1 MATEQLTVMA
11 LGGLRV
17 LRVDQDVAFETRKD
31 AALFV
36 YLLGTARPH
45 PREALAEMFWE
56 GYSQRDA
63 LRNLRRM
70 LCNLRHEIGDFLLA
84 PRGDFVSINMAANI
98 RFDFA
103 ELEDCLLSDTETL
116 NEERAVRLQTALSLY
131 RGGFLE
137 GFYVDS
143 SEFERWM
150 VAERNRLVRRL
161 VQGLH
166 LLANYDLQQ
175 QRYERGIEIVERLL
189 MLDDLDEE
197 AHRLYMVSL
206 ALSGQRIAALRH
218 YQVCCEILEKAFGI
232 PPEQETQHFYQRI
245 LAGEKLV
252 EYLVNEHIQLPT
264 STSTIAGTIPNNLPS
279 HLTAFVGRKSERQEL
294 RNLIEQSTARLITI
308 VGLGGVGKS
317 RLALKVAED
326 VMQSF
331 SDGVFLIGLTDVKV
345 IDQVVSVIATTI
357 NLDLNSEESPN
368 HALKAFLAD
377 KKMLLVLDGF
387 EHLLGSA
394 ELVSEWLM
402 VAPNLY
408 ILITSRDVLYLRGET
423 LFPLDG
429 LGFERTDLSD
439 SVLPSDATQLFL
451 QSARRSNPT
460 FALVNEDFPLVGDIC
475 RMVRGMP
482 LALELA
488 ASWVSLLT
496 LGEIRDEIVQGI
508 DLLSTEQVNI
518 PEHHRSVRSIFEA
531 TWQRLNAG
539 EQEILLRLSTFRN
552 GFSRQAAQQVA
563 GASLRMLNILLSKSL
578 VFRMYQ
584 TRYEIHQLLQH
595 YLQEKLQK
603 QPALLAETN
612 TNHAHYY
619 AAFIVEHEASII
631 GGNCQIAV
639 ADFENI
645 QQAWHTA
652 IEQLDWVA
660 IEQLREGLWA
670 LFDAQSRLHDGATT
684 FQWAVQALEMQSE
697 PVARVQYGRCLALY
711 GYFLGRTGKMDAGYK
726 MARQGVIL
734 LHELNAYEA
743 YILSASVLAEL
754 ATTEAQQFE
763 ARNFIET
770 NLDLLEK
777 GSITRI
783 GSVLWRYAKLLNAM
797 GESEDAENLLL
808 NAAAREQERYR
819 PRGRANID
827 WQHGHMQ
834 HRQGKHIE
842 AHERLLKSLQ
852 EYRELNYKQGIAW
865 ALNTLGHNACQ
876 MSLFEEAVNHFLGAL
891 QTAQQADIDPI
902 IFDSLV
908 GLGEIMGK
916 RGYSCETVV
925 TACFVLSQHTLY
937 PDTKTTAQALFQ
949 TMQLQL
955 EETDLRS
962 SQQEG
967 RQADLSHIV
976 ALVRQVLLPS

>member
-1 MATEQLTVMA
+1 MTTEQLTVMA

-17 LRVDQDVAFETRKD
+17 LRVDQDVAFETRKE

-56 GYSQRDA
+56 GYSQSDA

-70 LCNLRHEIGDFLLA
+70 LCNLRHGIGDFLLA

-103 ELEDCLLSDTETL
+103 ELEDCLLSGTETL
-116 NEERAVRLQTALSLY
+116 TEEHVVRLQTALNLY

-150 VAERNRLVRRL
+150 VAERNRLVRRV

-175 QRYERGIEIVERLL
+175 QRYDRGIETVSHLL

-197 AHRLYMVSL
+197 AHRLYMVLL
-206 ALSGQRIAALRH
+206 ALSGQRVAALRH
-218 YQVCCEILEKAFGI
+218 YQVCCDILEKAFGI
-232 PPEQETQHFYQRI
+232 APEQETERFYQRI
-245 LAGEKLV
+245 LAGEKPV
-252 EYLVNEHIQLPT
+252 SESIQQTT
-264 STSTIAGTIPNNLPS
+264 SISMAAGITPNNLPS

-294 RNLIEQSTARLITI
+294 RKLIEQSAARLITI

-326 VMQSF
+326 VMEGF
-331 SDGVFLIGLTDVKV
+331 SDGVFLVGLTTVKV
-345 IDQVVSVIATTI
+345 IDQLIPVIAATI
-357 NLDLNSEESPN
+357 NLDFNSGESPSQ
-368 HALKAFLAD
+368 ALKTFLAD
-377 KKMLLVLDGF
+377 KKMLLVLDNF

-394 ELVSEWLM
+394 ELVAELLM
-402 VAPNLY
+402 AAPNLY
-408 ILITSRDVLYLRGET
+408 TLITSRDVLYLRGET

-429 LGFERTDLSD
+429 LGFVRADLGNTVSQT
-439 SVLPSDATQLFL
+439 DATQLFL
-451 QSARRSNPT
+451 QSARRSNPAFT
-460 FALVNEDFPLVGDIC
+460 LATEEAELVGDIC
-475 RMVRGMP
+475 WMVRGMP

-496 LGEIRDEIVQGI
+496 LGEIRDEIVSGI
-508 DLLSTEQVNI
+508 DLLSTEQINT
-518 PEHHRSVRSIFEA
+518 PERHRSIRTIFEA

-539 EQEILLRLSTFRN
+539 EQEMLLRLSTFRN

-563 GASLRMLNILLSKSL
+563 GASLGMLNILLSKSL
-578 VFRMYQ
+578 IFRMYQ

-595 YLQEKLQK
+595 YLQEKLQQ
-603 QPALLAETN
+603 QPDLLAETN

-619 AAFIVEHEASII
+619 ASFIIEHESSII
-631 GGNCQIAV
+631 GGNYQIAV

-652 IEQLDWVA
+652 IDQLDWVS

-670 LFDAQSRLHDGATT
+670 LFDAQSRLQDGANI
-684 FQWAVQALEMQSE
+684 FQQAVQALEMQTE

-711 GYFLGRTGKMDAGYK
+711 GYFLGRTGKMDVGYK
-726 MARQGVIL
+726 LARQGVIL

-754 ATTEAQQFE
+754 ATTETQQFE

-783 GSVLWRYAKLLNAM
+783 GSVLWRYARLLNAM
-797 GESEDAENLLL
+797 GDSEDAEKLLVS
-808 NAAAREQERYR
+808 AAAREQERYR
-819 PRGRANID
+819 PRGQANID
-827 WQHGHMQ
+827 WQHGHI
-834 HRQGKHIE
+834 HYCQGKHLE

-852 EYRELNYKQGIAW
+852 EYRELNYEQGVAW

-876 MSLFEEAVNHFLGAL
+876 MSRLEEAAHHFLGAL
-891 QTAQQADIDPI
+891 QAAQQANLDPI

-908 GLGEIMGK
+908 GLGEIMRQ

-925 TACFVLSQHTLY
+925 TTSFVLSQHTLN
-937 PDTKTTAQALFQ
+937 PDTKTTAQALLQ
-949 TMQLQL
+949 TMQPHL
-955 EETDLRS
+955 EETDLRA
-962 SQQEG
+962 SQQQG
-967 RQADLSHIV
+967 RQADLSHVV
-976 ALVRQVLLPS
+976 ALVRQVLLLS